1 MFLGR
6 VNIFLPMLLLC
17 IFYNLPYFDLFFSC
31 AYSTAAALINE
42 AQGPIVEET
51 SRMKRHSAKK
61 DVRAR
66 PTEPSFLRPLEVA
79 EPEVSRPRT
88 ACFKPNWG
96 FRKQDTVVGDTK
108 HAKDWSLHSITPC
121 DYKDIVLGKELE
133 TIELLGAQ
141 AMAAVCFF
149 LKSNPFLTQKF

>member
-1 MFLGR
+1 
-6 VNIFLPMLLLC
+6 
-17 IFYNLPYFDLFFSC
+17 
-31 AYSTAAALINE
+31 
-42 AQGPIVEET
+42 
-51 SRMKRHSAKK
+51 MKRASAKK
-61 DVRAR
+61 DTRAR
-66 PTEPSFLRPLEVA
+66 PTEPSFLRPLEVEDPIEA
-79 EPEVSRPRT
+79 SRPRS

-141 AMAAVCFF
+141 AMAVVCSF
-149 LKSNPFLTQKF
+149 LN